1 MDGKFLSIYNEVIL
15 DNFDAVLKQN
25 FMFQTQLKLL
35 EEQIKEKSELETK
48 LASLSSEKDD
58 IVKLRAEIDGLKT
71 ELDSKNLAIQNL
83 NNTDNERHRLQTAVN
98 NQMKEIEGLKSQVG
112 SLQSD
117 KESEVQLVKSQKDS
131 EINSLRTQKD
141 SEIGLLRTQKDS
153 EIGLLK
159 NKEKEQSEYIAQLEE
174 MLPNSKKKKLG
185 IELPEEQ
192 KATTE
197 ESKTPVKEEVNILK
211 FASNGGTF

>member
-25 FMFQTQLKLL
+25 FMFQTQIKLL

-48 LASLSSEKDD
+48 LASLSSEKND
-58 IVKLRAEIDGLKT
+58 IVELRAEIDGLKT
-71 ELDSKNLAIQNL
+71 ELDNKNLAIQNL

-117 KESEVQLVKSQKDS
+117 KDSEVLSVKSQKDS
-131 EINSLRTQKD
+131 EIDSLRV
-141 SEIGLLRTQKDS
+141 QKDS

-159 NKEKEQSEYIAQLEE
+159 NKEKEQLDYIAQLEE

-185 IELPEEQ
+185 IEIPEEQ
-192 KATTE
+192 KLTIE
-197 ESKTPVKEEVNILK
+197 EPKTPAKEEINILK

>member
-25 FMFQTQLKLL
+25 FMFQTQIKIL

-48 LASLSSEKDD
+48 LASLSSEKND
-58 IVKLRAEIDGLKT
+58 IVELRAEIDGLKT
-71 ELDSKNLAIQNL
+71 ELDNKNLAIQNL

-112 SLQSD
+112 SLQNGNN
-117 KESEVQLVKSQKDS
+117 SEVQLVKSQKDS
-131 EINSLRTQKD
+131 EIK
-141 SEIGLLRTQKDS
+141 
-153 EIGLLK
+153 LLK
-159 NKEKEQSEYIAQLEE
+159 DKEKEQLNYIAQLEE

-185 IELPEEQ
+185 IEIPEEQ
-192 KATTE
+192 KPTIE
-197 ESKTPVKEEVNILK
+197 EPKTPAKEEINILK

>member
-1 MDGKFLSIYNEVIL
+1 MDGKFLSTYNEVIL

-25 FMFQTQLKLL
+25 FIFQTQIKIL

-48 LASLSSEKDD
+48 LASLSSEKND
-58 IVKLRAEIDGLKT
+58 IVELRTEIDGLKT

-83 NNTDNERHRLQTAVN
+83 NNTDSERHRLQTAVN

-117 KESEVQLVKSQKDS
+117 KESEVQLVKNQKDS
-131 EINSLRTQKD
+131 EIDSLRA
-141 SEIGLLRTQKDS
+141 QKDS

-185 IELPEEQ
+185 IEIPEEQ
-192 KATTE
+192 KTTIE
-197 ESKTPVKEEVNILK
+197 ESKTPAKEEVNILK

>member
-25 FMFQTQLKLL
+25 FMFQTQIKLL

-58 IVKLRAEIDGLKT
+58 IVKLRTEIDGLKT
-71 ELDSKNLAIQNL
+71 ELDNKNLAIQNL
-83 NNTDNERHRLQTAVN
+83 NNTDTERHRLQTAVN

-117 KESEVQLVKSQKDS
+117 KESEVQLVKNQKDS
-131 EINSLRTQKD
+131 EIVSLRTQKD
-141 SEIGLLRTQKDS
+141 SEI
-153 EIGLLK
+153 ELLK
-159 NKEKEQSEYIAQLEE
+159 NKEKEQLDYIAQLEE

-185 IELPEEQ
+185 IEIPEEQ
-192 KATTE
+192 KTTTE
-197 ESKTPVKEEVNILK
+197 ESKTPAKEEINILK
-211 FASNGGTF
+211 FASSGGTF